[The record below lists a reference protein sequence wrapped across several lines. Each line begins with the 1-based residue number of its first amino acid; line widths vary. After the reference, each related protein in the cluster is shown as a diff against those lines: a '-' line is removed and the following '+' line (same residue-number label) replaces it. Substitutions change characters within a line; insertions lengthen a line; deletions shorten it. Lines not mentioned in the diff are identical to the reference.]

1 MRISGIDL
9 PDQSLIW
16 ASLTR
21 LYGVGQRNVKQ
32 VLVKAKVDITKR
44 TKDLTAEEISRI
56 SKVLE
61 EYKIE
66 GDLRREVSENI
77 KRLKEIGSYR
87 GSRHTKGLPSRGQ
100 RTKTNARTKRGK
112 RMTIGALKKEAMS
125 KQTTKTGEENK

>member
-9 PDQSLIW
+9 PDQKLIW
-16 ASLTR
+16 VSLTR
-21 LYGVGQRNVKQ
+21 LYGVGPNNVKV
-32 VLVKAKVDITKR
+32 VLAKAKVEITKR
-44 TKDLTAEEISRI
+44 SKDLTAEEIARI

-100 RTKTNARTKRGK
+100 RTRTNARTKRGK
-112 RMTIGALKKEAMS
+112 RMTIGALKKEAMA
-125 KQTTKTGEENK
+125 KQTTKTVEEKK